1 MRAPCIQDG
10 SVEHELLR
18 PTVIRIG
25 LSSVHG
31 LGDRTVSALL
41 TARRAGGPFRNLQ
54 DFLQRVR
61 PMRNEAENL
70 ILVGACDG
78 FGMTRPELLWRLQVA
93 MTPRAQ
99 KAAERTAVAA
109 RGALFVDAVAPR
121 EASYPQL
128 PDYDEAKKGEAELR
142 LLGFT
147 LGSHPVDVL
156 WRRGELPVL
165 NQCVPCGKVAEH
177 LNRTVRI
184 CGFAVAFRGHSAEQG
199 GMCFVTVEDGTGIVE
214 TTLFPKVYQRCG
226 GVLQG
231 RGPFVFEGKAE
242 ERLGGGVGMRV
253 FDVMLPEHA

>member
-1 MRAPCIQDG
+1 VQAGAI
-10 SVEHELLR
+10 EHELLS

-25 LSSVHG
+25 LGSVQG
-31 LGDRTVSALL
+31 LGERTIAAIL
-41 TARRAGGPFRNLQ
+41 TARRAGGAFRSLP

-70 ILVGACDG
+70 ILVGACDA
-78 FGMTRPELLWRLQVA
+78 FVMTRPEMLWRLQVA

-99 KAAERTAVAA
+99 KVAERTAVAA
-109 RGALFVDAVAPR
+109 RGALFADAVAPR

-128 PDYDEAKKGEAELR
+128 PEYDEAKQSEAELR

-156 WRRGELPVL
+156 WRRGDLPVL
-165 NQCVPCGKVAEH
+165 KQCVPCGKVAEH
-177 LNRTVRI
+177 LDRTVRI
-184 CGFAVAFRGHSAEQG
+184 CGFAVAFRGHTAEQG

-214 TTLFPKVYQRCG
+214 TTLFATVYQRCG
-226 GVLQG
+226 GILQG

-242 ERLGGGVGMRV
+242 ERLGGGVGLRV
-253 FDVMLPEHA
+253 FDVLLPKDA